1 MGNMNGYGS
10 TKKAGYYALLGSD
23 KYLNG
28 LTNYY
33 LGFLTGG
40 LKNVII

>member
-1 MGNMNGYGS
+1 MGAVNGYSAGN
-10 TKKAGYYALLGSD
+10 KAGYYALLGSD

-33 LGFLTGG
+33 RGFLTGG
-40 LKNVII
+40 LKAVII